1 MASNIDDG
9 ISASSQAAQAMQDAK
24 AAADFYEDRVREG
37 AGGVPIVEAGAAN
50 TPLALPDDPVVT
62 GTHRGGA

>member
-1 MASNIDDG
+1 MRNVDNG
-9 ISASSQAAQAMQDAK
+9 QAASGQAQQAMQNASNWTSY
-24 AAADFYEDRVREG
+24 YEDRAAAG

-62 GTHRGGA
+62 GTHRAGA